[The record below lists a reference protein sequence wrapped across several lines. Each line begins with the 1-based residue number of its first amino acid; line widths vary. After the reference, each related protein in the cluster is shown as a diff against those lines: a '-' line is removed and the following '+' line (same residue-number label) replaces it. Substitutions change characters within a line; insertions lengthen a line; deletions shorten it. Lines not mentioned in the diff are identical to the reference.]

1 MVLPAQASY
10 LTHIKAT
17 HYQILNKKTDI
28 EKVVNT
34 PILENLF
41 DSDKRVINLDT
52 TPDSQQEA
60 KDYFK
65 IYYAKYLISIS
76 STGNYVQVKNNFIYS
91 YMYDINNDIK
101 TVQNIKGNSFL
112 DFFWCKLP
120 FQKD

>member
-76 STGNYVQVKNNFIYS
+76 STGNYLQVKNNFIYS

-112 DFFWCKLP
+112 DFFLV
-120 FQKD
+120 

>member
-1 MVLPAQASY
+1 MVLPAHASY

-17 HYQILNKKTDI
+17 HYQILNKKTEI

-76 STGNYVQVKNNFIYS
+76 SSGNYVQVKDNFIYS
-91 YMYDINNDIK
+91 YMYDISDDIK

-112 DFFWCKLP
+112 DFFLV
-120 FQKD
+120 